1 MNIDYYT
8 GIEIDNTTWQ
18 LLEGELLDNTDP
30 ENAQYPSWFRH
41 CDLIG
46 IFDAGIQQTI
56 TSYISSMDKFSNRTN
71 VYYYN
76 DSEY

>member
-18 LLEGELLDNTDP
+18 LLERELLDNTDP
-30 ENAQYPSWFRH
+30 ENEQYPSWFRH

-46 IFDAGIQQTI
+46 IFDDGVQQTI

-76 DSEY
+76 YD